1 MQGNEQDYKKFAFY
15 CVDNEIPVTFN
26 GKPYQAIGVA
36 YRKNKYTKKSSLSVE
51 LADLNGCDSMIT
63 VGLEEFYRE
72 NTRRKVHE
80 STDP

>member
-1 MQGNEQDYKKFAFY
+1 MQDRKQDYKKFAFY

-36 YRKNKYTKKSSLSVE
+36 YRRNKYTGISALSVE

-63 VGLEEFYRE
+63 VGLEEFYKE
-72 NTRRKVHE
+72 NNKE
-80 STDP
+80 NLKEW